1 MGIDQVHDDAEKELL
16 KEVEVYQGVLAL
28 LHRTKAQVDEQIRC
42 VVSLFI
48 PLLYYYYYYYFYFFI
63 PQTTKAKIEM
73 SDGQRSGRST
83 GRVSCKSTELKRCS
97 MIEMRWNKYEVSL
110 ASPV

>member
-48 PLLYYYYYYYFYFFI
+48 PLFIIIITIIFIFYT
-63 PQTTKAKIEM
+63 PNY
-73 SDGQRSGRST
+73 
-83 GRVSCKSTELKRCS
+83 KS
-97 MIEMRWNKYEVSL
+97 
-110 ASPV
+110 

>member
-48 PLLYYYYYYYFYFFI
+48 PLLYYYYYYYFLY
-63 PQTTKAKIEM
+63 PKLQKLKSKCRMVRGPAGQLAECRAKA
-73 SDGQRSGRST
+73 RS
-83 GRVSCKSTELKRCS
+83 
-97 MIEMRWNKYEVSL
+97 
-110 ASPV
+110 